1 MEGHPATR
9 RVGATAP
16 HTEAADITPLREFVT
31 RMTELASRTA
41 AEAHLIEGARGLLA
55 ELIADDRWLPPAF
68 AQPHPQYYQQHLLHC
83 DPLERFS
90 LVSFVWGPGQ
100 RTPIHDHGVWGLIGM
115 LRGAETGQHYRVGDD
130 GRLQPEG
137 GETRLEP
144 RDIEVVSPTLG
155 DIHRVANAWPDRVS
169 ISIHL
174 YGANIGAVA
183 RHVFDAESGEPK
195 PFVSGYSSAVVP
207 NLWDRSAAIRAGL
220 APVRGSSPSPGTASP
235 GRGG

>member
-1 MEGHPATR
+1 VEANPASDR
-9 RVGATAP
+9 GGVTAARDDR
-16 HTEAADITPLREFVT
+16 HDIAPLRDFVA
-31 RMTELASRTA
+31 RMTELVARTSE
-41 AEAHLIEGARGLLA
+41 EARLVADGKRLLA

-68 AQPHPQYYQQHLLHC
+68 AQPHPEFYQQYLLHC

-130 GRLQPEG
+130 GRLQPHG
-137 GETRLEP
+137 PETRLEP
-144 RDIEVVSPTLG
+144 GDIEAVSPTLG

-183 RHVFDAESGEPK
+183 RHVFDPETGAAK
-195 PFVSGYSSAVVP
+195 PFVSGYSAPVVP
-207 NLWDRSAAIRAGL
+207 NLWDRSAAIRA
-220 APVRGSSPSPGTASP
+220 AIAS
-235 GRGG
+235 GGGARAG

>member
-9 RVGATAP
+9 RDGASAS
-16 HTEAADITPLREFVT
+16 HDDAASITPLRDFVA
-31 RMTELASRTA
+31 RMTTLAARTTQEAELI
-41 AEAHLIEGARGLLA
+41 AEARGLLA

-68 AQPHPQYYQQHLLHC
+68 AQPHPEYYQQYLLHC

-137 GETRLEP
+137 GATRLEP
-144 RDIEVVSPTLG
+144 GDIEAVSPTLG
-155 DIHRVANAWPDRVS
+155 DIHRVANAFPDRVS
-169 ISIHL
+169 VSIHL

-183 RHVFDAESGEPK
+183 RHVFDPESGEAK
-195 PFVSGYSSAVVP
+195 PFVSGYSSSAVP
-207 NLWDRSAAIRAGL
+207 NLWDRSVSVRAGL
-220 APVRGSSPSPGTASP
+220 TKA
-235 GRGG
+235 